1 MLEKPAR
8 QFAAALLATGLALGC
23 SDSAGPD
30 NDTLSDGE
38 VSQVSAQVFAVTMAA
53 LNSPTT
59 NGSPVLASS
68 LASSVEAANGLASV
82 PINFQ
87 YSSTHSCPVG
97 GRAGANGSLTGSID
111 NQTGDGVLWLQ
122 IVFTYTDC
130 AFSVGTRSVTIN
142 GNPSLTLNGTFTF
155 LGGQPATQQTLSL
168 SGALSTSVIPF
179 CAISLTFTVV
189 TAGNGTSTVSGTV
202 CGRQVNS

>member
-1 MLEKPAR
+1 M
-8 QFAAALLATGLALGC
+8 T
-23 SDSAGPD
+23 S
-30 NDTLSDGE
+30 
-38 VSQVSAQVFAVTMAA
+38 
-53 LNSPTT
+53 SPTT
-59 NGSPVLASS
+59 NGSPGLASS
-68 LASSVEAANGLASV
+68 LASSVEAANGVASV

-111 NQTGDGVLWLQ
+111 NETGDGVLWLQ
-122 IVFTYTDC
+122 IIFTYTDC

-155 LGGQPATQQTLSL
+155 LGGQPATQQTLGL

-202 CGRQVNS
+202 CGRQVSS